1 MGTHYSRLEVL
12 GRRLNSIV
20 DEERADAAKGLGRE
34 KPEEVIAL
42 VHRILANSSHL
53 AIKRDAVSA
62 IAYTRSDLALDA
74 LLELSIDAEAEEE
87 VRAQA
92 TEGLGYVIQFKS
104 RGHPRYG
111 EIADALVERLN
122 DPSPLVRV
130 WAIQAIGVAFVK
142 RARPALIALAL
153 KDKST
158 VDDKCWGTVRDEAR
172 AALYALERRKDLM
185 WPLLQRGDMDAI
197 GEIRRVVLGYLKKKG
212 PHTVPPPKTSSDEG
226 GESAS
231 DEGESSDEDALIR
244 EALVRQDRMPMYSG
258 KEGRFSITP
267 DAVIY
272 FTPNEGSTRRERRPR
287 WLIVAVKAASKEF
300 PELKPLLPQKPD
312 EGRQCEMCK
321 GKGKVL
327 WPWRRV
333 GPFCDGCWGLGWTC
347 LPFVSKADAAAEQL
361 PPLERKPGAEALDGE
376 LAREEER

>member
-1 MGTHYSRLEVL
+1 MGSHYSRLEVL

-34 KPEEVIAL
+34 DAAEVIAL
-42 VHRILANSSHL
+42 VRRTLETSDYLS
-53 AIKRDAVSA
+53 IKRDAISA
-62 IAYTRSDLALDA
+62 IAYTRADLALDA
-74 LLELSIDAEAEEE
+74 LLELSVDPALEPEL
-87 VRAQA
+87 RAQA

-111 EIADALVERLN
+111 EIADALVDRLA
-122 DPSPLVRV
+122 DPSALVRV

-142 RARPALIALAL
+142 RARSALITLAL
-153 KDKST
+153 NDKSV

-172 AALYALERRKDLM
+172 AALFALEHRKDLM

-197 GEIRRVVLGYLKKKG
+197 GEIRRLVLGYLKTKAPNTLSPG
-212 PHTVPPPKTSSDEG
+212 RPAPDAEDEVTVDPDEQD
-226 GESAS
+226 GETQM
-231 DEGESSDEDALIR
+231 LR
-244 EALVRQDRMPMYSG
+244 EALVRQDRMPIYDG

-272 FTPNEGSTRRERRPR
+272 FTPKEGGTDRERRPR
-287 WLIVAVKAASKEF
+287 WLIVAIKAASSEY
-300 PELKPLLPQKPD
+300 PELKALLPPPP
-312 EGRQCEMCK
+312 EEARQCEMCK

-333 GPFCDGCWGLGWTC
+333 GPFCDGCWGLGWTS
-347 LPFVSKADAAAEQL
+347 LPFVSKADIGQTPDEEMPTASE
-361 PPLERKPGAEALDGE
+361 P
-376 LAREEER
+376 EER